1 MVCPNLLS
9 IAMVKTMA
17 KRNLEAKKKESLFHN
32 TTLREKSFME
42 KVRIGIDSRSLG
54 VGTETEAMG
63 SVPYWLCLFELE
75 RLCVA

>member
-1 MVCPNLLS
+1 
-9 IAMVKTMA
+9 
-17 KRNLEAKKKESLFHN
+17 
-32 TTLREKSFME
+32 ME